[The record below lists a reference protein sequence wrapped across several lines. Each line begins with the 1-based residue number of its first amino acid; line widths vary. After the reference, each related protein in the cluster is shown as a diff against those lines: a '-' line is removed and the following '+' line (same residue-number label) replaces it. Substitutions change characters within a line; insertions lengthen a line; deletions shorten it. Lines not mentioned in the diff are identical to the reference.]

1 MGLPWVPPCSSP
13 CKPLY
18 GTLGKNW
25 LDNYSSSQV
34 LFYRRYVD
42 DTFCLFNNEEDALM
56 FFDYINARHPSI
68 RFTMEREI
76 DKKLPFLDILL
87 DNSHPSIV
95 TSVYRKKTLTGL
107 LTNYFSFA
115 PLNYKLGLVR
125 TLVDRVYKINN
136 SWVGFHLDVKK
147 LIVILRKNCFPSW
160 VIDKIIHS
168 YVSKKMNPSNGQI
181 DSPNSGK
188 THFYKLP
195 YVGRFSK
202 IAQTKLRKLLKR
214 YCKADLD
221 VKLVFS
227 TFKLRNM
234 FSVKDSVPQSLRSR
248 VVYKFSCAGCN
259 ASYIGETTRHI
270 CARVREHLLSD
281 KSSHVYRHLQSS
293 RACHDSCT
301 AECFTILD
309 SAVSKFQI
317 KIKEAMH
324 IKWENPTLNQQLKHL
339 ELSLSF

>member
-1 MGLPWVPPCSSP
+1 
-13 CKPLY
+13 
-18 GTLGKNW
+18 
-25 LDNYSSSQV
+25 
-34 LFYRRYVD
+34 
-42 DTFCLFNNEEDALM
+42 
-56 FFDYINARHPSI
+56 
-68 RFTMEREI
+68 MEREI

-95 TSVYRKKTLTGL
+95 TSVYRKKTFTGL

-202 IAQTKLRKLLKR
+202 IAQTKLRKLLRR

-221 VKLVFS
+221 VIS
-227 TFKLRNM
+227 
-234 FSVKDSVPQSLRSR
+234 
-248 VVYKFSCAGCN
+248 
-259 ASYIGETTRHI
+259 
-270 CARVREHLLSD
+270 
-281 KSSHVYRHLQSS
+281 
-293 RACHDSCT
+293 
-301 AECFTILD
+301 
-309 SAVSKFQI
+309 
-317 KIKEAMH
+317 
-324 IKWENPTLNQQLKHL
+324 
-339 ELSLSF
+339 

>member
-1 MGLPWVPPCSSP
+1 ML
-13 CKPLY
+13 
-18 GTLGKNW
+18 
-25 LDNYSSSQV
+25 Q
-34 LFYRRYVD
+34 
-42 DTFCLFNNEEDALM
+42 
-56 FFDYINARHPSI
+56 
-68 RFTMEREI
+68 
-76 DKKLPFLDILL
+76 LL
-87 DNSHPSIV
+87 IKSRI
-95 TSVYRKKTLTGL
+95 
-107 LTNYFSFA
+107 F
-115 PLNYKLGLVR
+115 PLNMPL
-125 TLVDRVYKINN
+125 NM
-136 SWVGFHLDVKK
+136 H
-147 LIVILRKNCFPSW
+147 RKNFL
-160 VIDKIIHS
+160 S
-168 YVSKKMNPSNGQI
+168 YVSKKMNPTNVQI
-181 DSPNSGK
+181 DSPNSDK

-195 YVGRFSK
+195 YVGWFSK

-234 FSVKDSVPQSLRSR
+234 FACCSR

-259 ASYIGETTRHI
+259 ASYSGETTRHI

-293 RACHDSCT
+293 RACHNSCT
-301 AECFTILD
+301 TECFTILD

-324 IKWENPTLNQQLKHL
+324 IKWENPTRNQQLKHL

>member
-1 MGLPWVPPCSSP
+1 
-13 CKPLY
+13 
-18 GTLGKNW
+18 
-25 LDNYSSSQV
+25 
-34 LFYRRYVD
+34 
-42 DTFCLFNNEEDALM
+42 
-56 FFDYINARHPSI
+56 
-68 RFTMEREI
+68 
-76 DKKLPFLDILL
+76 
-87 DNSHPSIV
+87 
-95 TSVYRKKTLTGL
+95 
-107 LTNYFSFA
+107 
-115 PLNYKLGLVR
+115 
-125 TLVDRVYKINN
+125 
-136 SWVGFHLDVKK
+136 
-147 LIVILRKNCFPSW
+147 
-160 VIDKIIHS
+160 
-168 YVSKKMNPSNGQI
+168 MNPLNGQI

-248 VVYKFSCAGCN
+248 VVYNFSCAGCN

-301 AECFTILD
+301 VECFTILD

-317 KIKEAMH
+317 KIKVAMH